1 MAATTTAKT
10 QGKKGNEAARRTPAA
25 RNEAIFRIETGSD
38 QTYETYGQPPI
49 R

>member
-1 MAATTTAKT
+1 MVATTTAKT
-10 QGKKGNEAARRTPAA
+10 QGKEGNEAARRTSAS
-25 RNEAIFRIETGSD
+25 RNEAIFRTETGSD